1 MNIVL
6 ITSSHLRHRCFVKS
20 MCGVMPVSLVIVE
33 NKPQNNEGL
42 KQREKE
48 YFSSLQGWQPPC
60 AMWHLGKGE
69 INERYVAR
77 ELSSL
82 EPDFIFTFGCS
93 LLKPR
98 IFSIPKNGCINIHT
112 GLVQKFRGV
121 DSSFW
126 ALNKEV
132 PEAIGATIHY
142 INKGIDSGNIIFQT
156 RPELNVED
164 TLEDVFLKT
173 CLDSFEDLAKNSA
186 RILSGDVKGL
196 PLKTKGELYQSRDMN
211 DFVHEKTK
219 NNLTNVLK
227 SYILNK
233 EERDGKIPLISCWT

>member
-173 CLDSFEDLAKNSA
+173 CLDSFEDLA
-186 RILSGDVKGL
+186 
-196 PLKTKGELYQSRDMN
+196 
-211 DFVHEKTK
+211 
-219 NNLTNVLK
+219 
-227 SYILNK
+227 
-233 EERDGKIPLISCWT
+233 